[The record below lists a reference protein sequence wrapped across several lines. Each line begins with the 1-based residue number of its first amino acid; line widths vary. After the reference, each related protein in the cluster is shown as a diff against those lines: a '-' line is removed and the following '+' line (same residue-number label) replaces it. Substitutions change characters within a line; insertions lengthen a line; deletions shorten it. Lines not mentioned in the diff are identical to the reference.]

1 LVLVTAVVLVCVGAG
16 TVVAQ
21 SAPTEEFSKTYGGA
35 GDDWVL
41 SVAETSD
48 SGFAI
53 AGRKDGDALLIK
65 TDSDG
70 NEEFSKTY
78 GGDDARSV
86 VETSDGGFAIAGLT
100 SGGAWLVKT
109 DSNGNVEFNKTYGN
123 GTAESVIETSD
134 GGFAIAG
141 QSVGAEVSDAW
152 LIKTDSK
159 GNVEFNETYGGG
171 VEDTALSLVEASDGG
186 FALAGRTESFA
197 SGGGFDE
204 DAWLIKTDS
213 NGNAQFNKTYG
224 GGDRDVANSVV
235 ETSDG
240 GFALGGET
248 WSFGSVDPWLIKTD
262 ASGNEQFNKSF
273 GGGDG
278 AFSLVETSDGGFALA
293 VSSGSLIKTDASG
306 NKQFDSPLSGG
317 PFSVAETS
325 DGGFALAG
333 IRTPV
338 ETSNAWFTKTDE
350 NGTEQF
356 NKTFGGSNNDEA
368 NSVVETSDGG
378 FALAG
383 FTGSFGAGIGDAWL
397 IKLSPSL
404 FAGPL
409 PGTGFENPPRNIP
422 PEQGGFDDNL
432 YEDLD
437 GDGDGTDVAPTVRV
451 FGELIRG
458 NDLGLSDDQAR
469 SLNWNPDSPE
479 TEVTPADMVSLFGEQ
494 IRAP

>member
-1 LVLVTAVVLVCVGAG
+1 MVCVGAG

-53 AGRKDGDALLIK
+53 AGRKDGDVLLIK

-197 SGGGFDE
+197 SGGEFDK

-240 GFALGGET
+240 GFALAGNT
-248 WSFGSVDPWLIKTD
+248 KSFGGIDEDAWLIKTD
-262 ASGNEQFNKSF
+262 SNSNVQFNRTY
-273 GGGDG
+273 GGDDG
-278 AFSLVETSDGGFALA
+278 NLANSVIETSDGGFAIA
-293 VSSGSLIKTDASG
+293 GSTEASGVRNFDALLVKTDSNG
-306 NKQFDSPLSGG
+306 N
-317 PFSVAETS
+317 
-325 DGGFALAG
+325 
-333 IRTPV
+333 
-338 ETSNAWFTKTDE
+338 
-350 NGTEQF
+350 EQF
-356 NKTFGGSNNDEA
+356 NQTYGGGNNDGA
-368 NSVVETSDGG
+368 WSVVETSDGG
-378 FALAG
+378 FAIAG
-383 FTGSFGAGIGDAWL
+383 DTQSFGARGRDAWL
-397 IKLSPSL
+397 LKLSGNESED
-404 FAGPL
+404 GGGDRQGL
-409 PGTGFENPPRNIP
+409 PGFTV
-422 PEQGGFDDNL
+422 
-432 YEDLD
+432 
-437 GDGDGTDVAPTVRV
+437 VAAVLAILTAAVVAVR
-451 FGELIRG
+451 R
-458 NDLGLSDDQAR
+458 R
-469 SLNWNPDSPE
+469 
-479 TEVTPADMVSLFGEQ
+479 TE
-494 IRAP
+494 

>member
-1 LVLVTAVVLVCVGAG
+1 MTASADSYDERINGTYPTYNRRAVSFALVIQDLDRLGRNAVFILVLVTAVVLVCVGAG

-197 SGGGFDE
+197 SGGEFDKDAWLIKTDSSGSEQFNKTFGGGGHDVANTIIEASDRGFALGGTTRSFGGAGVD

-213 NGNAQFNKTYG
+213 NGIEEFNKTYG
-224 GGDRDVANSVV
+224 GDDGNLANSVI
-235 ETSDG
+235 ETSEG
-240 GFALGGET
+240 C
-248 WSFGSVDPWLIKTD
+248 
-262 ASGNEQFNKSF
+262 
-273 GGGDG
+273 
-278 AFSLVETSDGGFALA
+278 
-293 VSSGSLIKTDASG
+293 
-306 NKQFDSPLSGG
+306 
-317 PFSVAETS
+317 
-325 DGGFALAG
+325 FALAG
-333 IRTPV
+333 STEASGV
-338 ETSNAWFTKTDE
+338 ANFDALLVKTDS
-350 NGTEQF
+350 NGNVQF
-356 NKTFGGSNNDEA
+356 NQTYGGGNNDGA
-368 NSVVETSDGG
+368 LSVVETSDGG

-383 FTGSFGAGIGDAWL
+383 DTQSFGARGRDAWL
-397 IKLSPSL
+397 LKLSGNESED
-404 FAGPL
+404 GGGDRQGL
-409 PGTGFENPPRNIP
+409 PGFTV
-422 PEQGGFDDNL
+422 
-432 YEDLD
+432 
-437 GDGDGTDVAPTVRV
+437 VAAVLAILTAAVVAVR
-451 FGELIRG
+451 R
-458 NDLGLSDDQAR
+458 R
-469 SLNWNPDSPE
+469 
-479 TEVTPADMVSLFGEQ
+479 TE
-494 IRAP
+494 